1 VNRARWRGLAQLLTL
16 AVAETAALV
25 ERTQRNVIRRATRPL
40 LSVPV
45 VAPVAAVVQ
54 ETIHSTTRT
63 VYRAVHTVNHGVG
76 QAVELGFA
84 VTDGADASA
93 GAVALSP
100 PEHGALGAAD
110 HAEGVL
116 NGLFGDTLH
125 ARENELALP
134 MTLRQRGQVVALTPA
149 ALGDAYPDGTARLV
163 LFVHGLG
170 CTEAIWRIGAHTYYG
185 DPQVTL
191 GARIHASHGITPLY
205 LRYNTGRAVAE
216 NGQLLSALLEQL
228 VATYPHSVDEL
239 LLIGHS
245 MGGLVACHAVQAG
258 VGTRAAWVKSLR
270 HVVTI
275 GAPHRGAPSARAAA
289 WLARTL
295 GAVDT
300 AATQV
305 TASVL
310 DARSVGIQDL
320 AGGAGSMR
328 TTASTPQ
335 VRYGFVG
342 ARYVD
347 FAPRTYA
354 QLLGDLVVPL
364 DSACP
369 GGHSELHQGTAPWT
383 HMLPGVNHFR
393 LANHPDLH
401 AAVQAVL

>member
-1 VNRARWRGLAQLLTL
+1 M
-16 AVAETAALV
+16 AVAETATLV

-45 VAPVAAVVQ
+45 VAPVAAAVQ
-54 ETIHSTTRT
+54 ETIQSTTRA

-84 VTDGADASA
+84 VTDDADAAA
-93 GAVALSP
+93 GAPSP
-100 PEHGALGAAD
+100 REHGALGAAD

-125 ARENELALP
+125 ARENGLALS

-149 ALGDAYPDGTARLV
+149 ALSDVYPDGTARLA

-170 CTEAIWRIGAHTYYG
+170 CTEAIWRIGAHTYYA

-191 GARIHASHGITPLY
+191 GARIHASHGFTPLY

-228 VATYPHSVDEL
+228 VAAYPHGVDEL

-258 VGTRAAWVKSLR
+258 VGTRAGWVKSLR
-270 HVVTI
+270 HVVTV
-275 GAPHRGAPSARAAA
+275 GSPHRGAPSARAAA

-310 DARSVGIQDL
+310 DARSAGIQDL
-320 AGGAGSMR
+320 AGEAGSMR
-328 TTASTPQ
+328 TSASTPQ
-335 VRYGFVG
+335 VRFGFVG
-342 ARYVD
+342 ARYAD
-347 FAPRTYA
+347 FTPRTYA
-354 QLLGDLVVPL
+354 HLLGDLVVPL

-369 GGHSELHQGTAPWT
+369 GVHSESHQGTAPWT
-383 HMLPGVNHFR
+383 HTLPGVDHFH

-401 AAVQAVL
+401 AAVQAAL